1 VRKLKVALCYG
12 LVFLF
17 LNYCLKVMA
26 VFSYSDK
33 VVYTLLLRVMGTA
46 EFSRNKM

>member
-1 VRKLKVALCYG
+1 VRKLEVALFYG
-12 LVFLF
+12 FVFIF
-17 LNYCLKVMA
+17 LNYCSKVMA
-26 VFSYSDK
+26 LFSYSDK